1 MHLTVARPDPA
12 VVSDVVRKLCGE
24 YGTRAVTG
32 NAVREQHSHGE
43 GLSDSGM
50 PDIVVFPKS
59 NDEVVAIVRLCSAA
73 HVPVIAFGVGTS
85 LEGHVAAL
93 HGGVCLDLSQMD
105 RVLEVNAEDL
115 DCRVQAG
122 VTREQLNAELKGTGL
137 FFPIDPGANATIGG
151 MTATRA
157 SGTNAVRY
165 GTMRENVL
173 GLTVVTA
180 AGKLI
185 HTGGRARKSSAGYDL
200 TRLFV
205 GSEGTLGV
213 ITEIQLRL
221 YGVPEAI
228 SAAVCQF
235 PDLASAVNTT
245 IAAMQAGI
253 PVARIELLDEV
264 QMDMSIRYSKLEGFA
279 VKPTL
284 FFEFH
289 GSPAAVREQAEAM
302 QAVSDEF
309 GGSAYQW
316 ATQAEDR
323 TRLWKARHAAYY
335 AALAFRPGMTGFA
348 TDACVPIS
356 RLADC
361 IMETK
366 KDVEASGLIAP
377 ILGHVGDGNFHL
389 VILFDGTSVEQRERA
404 EALARGVSLRAIA
417 MGGTCTGEHG
427 IGWHK
432 LDVLEQEH
440 GEALDLMRA
449 VKRALDPDNIMNPG
463 KTVPL

>member
-1 MHLTVARPDPA
+1 MQLTMTRPDPA
-12 VVSDVVRKLCGE
+12 VVSDVVRRLCGE

-50 PDIVVFPKS
+50 PDVVVFPHS
-59 NDEVVAIVRLCSAA
+59 NGEVAAIVRLCSAA
-73 HVPVIAFGVGTS
+73 RVPVIAFGVGTS

-93 HGGVCLDLSQMD
+93 YGGVCLDFSQMD
-105 RVLEVNAEDL
+105 RVLEVNAADL

-180 AGKLI
+180 GGKLI

-205 GSEGTLGV
+205 GAEGTLGV

-221 YGVPEAI
+221 YGIPEAI

-245 IAAMQAGI
+245 ITAMQTGI

-289 GSPAAVREQAEAM
+289 GSPASVREQAEAM
-302 QAVSDEF
+302 QQISDEF

-323 TRLWKARHAAYY
+323 SRLWKARHAAYY
-335 AALAFRPGMTGFA
+335 AALAYRPGMTGFA

-361 IMETK
+361 ILATK
-366 KDVEASGLIAP
+366 KAVEASGLIAP

-389 VILFDGTSVEQRERA
+389 VILFDGSSVEQRERA

-417 MGGTCTGEHG
+417 MEGTCTGEHG